1 MPVAFRNQMALMQHL
16 NRLNESNLLSK
27 QQKSWFQIPKSQEEY
42 YDLEN
47 DPFELNN
54 LIDEKKYSDDIKNLK
69 IQLENWMNEIKDL
82 GHLSEEELVE
92 YVTK

>member
-1 MPVAFRNQMALMQHL
+1 MALMQHL
-16 NRLNESNLLSK
+16 NRLNESDLLSK
-27 QQKSWFQIPKSQEEY
+27 QKKLWFQIPKRSEEF

-54 LIDEKKYSDDIKNLK
+54 LIDIQIYSDDIQNLK
-69 IQLENWMNEIKDL
+69 TQLENWMYEIKDL
-82 GHLSEEELVE
+82 GHLSEIELVD

>member
-1 MPVAFRNQMALMQHL
+1 MAL
-16 NRLNESNLLSK
+16 SK
-27 QQKSWFQIPKSQEEY
+27 PQKLWFQAPKRSEEF

-54 LIDEKKYSDDIKNLK
+54 LIDKKRYSDDIQNLK
-69 IQLENWMNEIKDL
+69 TQLENWMDEIKDL
-82 GHLSEEELVE
+82 GHLSEIELVE

>member
-1 MPVAFRNQMALMQHL
+1 MALMQHL

-27 QQKSWFQIPKSQEEY
+27 QQKLWFQTPKRSEEF

-54 LIDEKKYSDDIKNLK
+54 LIDIEIYSDDIQNLRT
-69 IQLENWMNEIKDL
+69 QLENWMYEIKDL
-82 GHLSEEELVE
+82 GHLSEIELVE